1 MPSPTEPPGQ
11 VQASNHFP
19 LPGSDWRV
27 TGQHEREMES
37 IYFDS
42 AVIAILERE
51 SVREC
56 ELNIGAYH
64 GR

>member
-1 MPSPTEPPGQ
+1 
-11 VQASNHFP
+11 
-19 LPGSDWRV
+19 
-27 TGQHEREMES
+27 MES

-56 ELNIGAYH
+56 ELNIGASH